1 MAGALQEEV
10 RQERSWKVARS
21 RSLRALQACFKV
33 HTLRAMGGQARV
45 ESAKQQITFSK
56 DHSYS
61 CREDGLERGKKG
73 RAKFVGY

>member
-10 RQERSWKVARS
+10 ERSWKVASS
-21 RSLRALQACFKV
+21 RSLRALQPGFEV
-33 HTLRAMGGQARV
+33 HTLRAMGSQARV

-73 RAKFVGY
+73 RAKFGYY